1 MEQAEEEEREERRR
15 TAIRLQ
21 EEQKAILD
29 RQRTEARKHIETR
42 FFIKSTIEHQ
52 TFFFWFYKVIK
63 TAIPTEIWQD

>member
-42 FFIKSTIEHQ
+42 FFLLKVLLNTKLSFFGSIKL
-52 TFFFWFYKVIK
+52 
-63 TAIPTEIWQD
+63 